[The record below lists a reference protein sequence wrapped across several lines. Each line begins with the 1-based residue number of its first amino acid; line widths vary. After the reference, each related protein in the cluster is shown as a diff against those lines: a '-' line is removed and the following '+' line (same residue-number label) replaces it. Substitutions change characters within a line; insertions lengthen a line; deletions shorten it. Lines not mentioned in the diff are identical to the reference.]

1 MRSRAGLT
9 LAAAVLSPAAAGAQ
23 TSSPP
28 KPQRQFVSVSYD
40 WLYTQPLHFAE
51 HPLSDLLGTE
61 VASAQ
66 REAHDYETRDGA
78 TRVDVVEF
86 KRRGNGVGVTVYP
99 FGLSVGTTLAL
110 RGSIEQLPTI
120 RLAFDGPGAL
130 DQYAFTSARAFD
142 AGVGLVIGD
151 RAPGWGL
158 GSHAFVAG
166 GIGRIDSDLGGGRR
180 YFAEAGGGINSGP
193 VGVQLAVKFGW
204 NHMSE
209 PLDHSFLTIPVTL
222 RGMFSF

>member
-1 MRSRAGLT
+1 MRYRAGLT
-9 LAAAVLSPAAAGAQ
+9 LAALVASAAAAAAQ
-23 TSSPP
+23 TDSAP
-28 KPQRQFVSVSYD
+28 KPHRQFVSVSYD

-51 HPLSDLLGTE
+51 HPLGDLLGTA

-78 TRVDVVEF
+78 TRVDVLEF

-99 FGLSVGTTLAL
+99 FGLAVGTTVGL
-110 RGSIEQLPTI
+110 RGSIEQLPAI
-120 RLAFDGPGAL
+120 RIAFDGPGAL
-130 DQYAFTSARAFD
+130 DRYQFTNARALD
-142 AGVGLVIGD
+142 AGVGLFFAD

-166 GIGRIDSDLGGGRR
+166 GLGRIQSDLGGGHR
-180 YFAEAGGGINSGP
+180 YFAEAGGGVNSGP
-193 VGVQLAVKFGW
+193 IGVQLSIKFGW

-209 PLDHSFLTIPVTL
+209 PVDHSFLTVPVTL
-222 RGMFSF
+222 RGMVSF